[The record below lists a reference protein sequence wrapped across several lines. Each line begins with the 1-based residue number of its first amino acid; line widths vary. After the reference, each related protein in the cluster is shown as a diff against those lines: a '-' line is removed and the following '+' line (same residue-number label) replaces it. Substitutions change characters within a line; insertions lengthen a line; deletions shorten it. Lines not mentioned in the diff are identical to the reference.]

1 MATNDEGSGK
11 GPPKTGGEQPGAK
24 KPAAII
30 DLKPTSVGVE
40 DPKKT
45 APTTPVMGGGSAGAA
60 AAKPGEAKPV
70 EPKPG
75 EDKAGAVPASGG
87 SSAVPPV
94 AAGSGPGGTMGGK
107 AGSAPP
113 PGPEKPVDKPAV
125 KPTIVTGASAKP
137 GASTGPA
144 PSPARPSSGSGGL
157 MSGLTHLAAGLAGG
171 LLVMFGADAIGLQRG
186 GDGALTR
193 ELEARLAAVETA
205 TRGATSLPADLTQ
218 RLAAAEQRSA
228 ALDQVRQQLGELDQR
243 QNTLV
248 EGTKALEQRLAGGA
262 NDATAARVAKLEDT
276 LSTLSRAA
284 GDQQAGRLPQ
294 LAAITGRLADLESTV
309 NNQITQ
315 LRKSVLSDV
324 ENRVANANEASEAAR
339 TGTQRIDRELAS
351 QKADAARFNQ
361 RLDRTE
367 IGVQK
372 AEENANVLRG
382 SIEQLR
388 GELGG
393 VARPKDVASAV
404 EPVVGRIAKVEQ
416 SLQAVEKS
424 EADRRGSVERIVL
437 ALELGNLKR
446 VVERGAPFATEL
458 AQVRE
463 VAGNRVD
470 LAALER
476 YKDQGVATPAT
487 LHREFRDLV
496 HRMLDADRAGDGGGI
511 VDRLLAGAKSIV
523 RVRKTDA
530 AADDTGA
537 EATVA
542 RMEAALKEGRLA
554 DVAAAAIGLPEA
566 SRKVASPWLDRVEA
580 AAAVERAI
588 AGVERELKSALGAA
602 AKRG

>member
-11 GPPKTGGEQPGAK
+11 GPPKVANEQPGAK

-40 DPKKT
+40 DPKKA
-45 APTTPVMGGGSAGAA
+45 APPSPVAGSGSTTGGP
-60 AAKPGEAKPV
+60 AKPGEVKPA
-70 EPKPG
+70 ES
-75 EDKAGAVPASGG
+75 KAGDDKTGSVPGAGAGG
-87 SSAVPPV
+87 AVPPV
-94 AAGSGPGGTMGGK
+94 AAQSSAGAAAGGKPGLSPASGPDK
-107 AGSAPP
+107 
-113 PGPEKPVDKPAV
+113 PGDKPAV
-125 KPTIVTGASAKP
+125 KPTIVAGGSAKSGSGTGAGPVA
-137 GASTGPA
+137 AS
-144 PSPARPSSGSGGL
+144 ARPAAASGGL

-186 GDGALTR
+186 EGSLTR

-205 TRGATSLPADLTQ
+205 SRSAALPADLTQ
-218 RLAAAEQRSA
+218 RLVAAEQRVA
-228 ALDQVRQQLGELDQR
+228 VVDQVRQRLGELDQR

-248 EGTKALEQRLAGGA
+248 EGTKALEERLAGGA
-262 NDATAARVAKLEDT
+262 NDTTVARVAKLEDT

-309 NNQITQ
+309 NNQLTQ

-324 ENRVANANEASEAAR
+324 ENRVTNANEASEAAR

-351 QKADAARFNQ
+351 QKAEAARVGQ

-388 GELGG
+388 VELGG
-393 VARPKDVASAV
+393 VARPKDVAAAV
-404 EPVVGRIAKVEQ
+404 EPVAGRVAKVEQ

-446 VVERGAPFATEL
+446 VVERGAPFAAEL

-463 VAGNRVD
+463 VGGNRVD

-554 DVAAAAIGLPEA
+554 DVAAAAKGLPEA